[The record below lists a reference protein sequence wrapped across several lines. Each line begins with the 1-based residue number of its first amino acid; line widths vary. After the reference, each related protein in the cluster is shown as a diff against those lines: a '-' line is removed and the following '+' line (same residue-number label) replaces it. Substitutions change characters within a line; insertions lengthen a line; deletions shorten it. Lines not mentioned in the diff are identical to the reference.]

1 MQDAG
6 TSHIQTWRFISNDKR
21 SGEEWGGFSD
31 FIASI
36 IMSIHQRLSIDE
48 IPQCW
53 AGSSFCCDNT
63 ELGWTEPISRAK
75 TALPSLEL
83 ISRPV
88 IRGGWGGDTSRLG
101 LSSAWLKLSTVQ
113 QKINCG
119 NQTGPACPGFN
130 KVQIFLLF
138 RYSLSRNCTVSI
150 LVFYLQ

>member
-1 MQDAG
+1 ME
-6 TSHIQTWRFISNDKR
+6 DKR
-21 SGEEWGGFSD
+21 FREVQTASNRQTRHETISSPMKSAVSD
-31 FIASI
+31 FIRSI

-101 LSSAWLKLSTVQ
+101 LSSA
-113 QKINCG
+113 
-119 NQTGPACPGFN
+119 
-130 KVQIFLLF
+130 
-138 RYSLSRNCTVSI
+138 
-150 LVFYLQ
+150 